1 MADKKTKQEKEPEIE
16 DEEEEEEKEE
26 TLQTPGVL
34 DKYQQAGKIANS
46 NTIYFFIFYFF

>member
-34 DKYQQAGKIANS
+34 DKYQQAGKIAN
-46 NTIYFFIFYFF
+46 IIL